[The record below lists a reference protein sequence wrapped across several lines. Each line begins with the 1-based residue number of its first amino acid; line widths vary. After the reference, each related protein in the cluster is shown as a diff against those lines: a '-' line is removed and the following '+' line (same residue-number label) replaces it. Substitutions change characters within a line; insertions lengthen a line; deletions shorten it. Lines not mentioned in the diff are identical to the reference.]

1 VTALTAPTA
10 PVDEKLPTPL
20 RRLGAR
26 TAEEWISLVR
36 VIILLT
42 LILAL
47 SLGIIP
53 INHPTVHTTVALVGV
68 YVLLLALGPRWFKV
82 LRKAD
87 LIIALDILVVTLVVI
102 ISGSL
107 SSPFIYLYYLTILEA
122 AARLNLRQAIAASLA
137 MAGMIILLWT
147 RAGQGAT
154 LETAGFRLGVIIA
167 GGFFMALFLGML
179 VQEYRIA
186 AERARWTELLDQR
199 LQEATGLLEEQL
211 RELRFYN
218 ELASR
223 LSGEL
228 RVDGVLE
235 ILLQVFMETTGLA
248 KGAAYVIGED
258 ETPRIATSRGFE
270 WAEGEHGPAS
280 MLLPALPAGATGG
293 EVVTHRSPIGGGQE
307 GLVASVPLIRAGSLR
322 GWLCG
327 LGGVPESFAEP
338 VLRRV
343 RGLAAQGVSA
353 LEAARLHEEVQRMVG
368 VDPSRSLFPWG
379 GLQKL
384 VADEIRRCSGLLLVF
399 SFAEVQLED
408 YIDDTLVGESDKD
421 LALRRAIK
429 LIQTCVRRI
438 DVIAHDGAGRFAILL
453 PRVAKMDAV
462 DILQRLTRRLEEDA
476 VAAQLLGVKR
486 LMISAAVVT
495 FPEDGTAVAGLFDKI
510 TGLLSQGPT
519 SPARVKVPIS

>member
-1 VTALTAPTA
+1 
-10 PVDEKLPTPL
+10 
-20 RRLGAR
+20 
-26 TAEEWISLVR
+26 
-36 VIILLT
+36 
-42 LILAL
+42 
-47 SLGIIP
+47 
-53 INHPTVHTTVALVGV
+53 
-68 YVLLLALGPRWFKV
+68 
-82 LRKAD
+82 
-87 LIIALDILVVTLVVI
+87 
-102 ISGSL
+102 
-107 SSPFIYLYYLTILEA
+107 
-122 AARLNLRQAIAASLA
+122 
-137 MAGMIILLWT
+137 M
-147 RAGQGAT
+147 
-154 LETAGFRLGVIIA
+154 
-167 GGFFMALFLGML
+167 
-179 VQEYRIA
+179 
-186 AERARWTELLDQR
+186 
-199 LQEATGLLEEQL
+199 
-211 RELRFYN
+211 
-218 ELASR
+218 
-223 LSGEL
+223 
-228 RVDGVLE
+228 
-235 ILLQVFMETTGLA
+235 
-248 KGAAYVIGED
+248 
-258 ETPRIATSRGFE
+258 
-270 WAEGEHGPAS
+270 
-280 MLLPALPAGATGG
+280 
-293 EVVTHRSPIGGGQE
+293 
-307 GLVASVPLIRAGSLR
+307 ASVPLIRAGSLR

-327 LGGVPESFAEP
+327 LGAVPESFGEP

-510 TGLLSQGPT
+510 SGLLAQGPT
-519 SPARVKVPIS
+519 TPARVKVPIS